1 MKIEDMPFDGE
12 LEVFEGHV
20 WSCVV
25 SEKYDNIWID
35 YNEISDLEFEPWCEM
50 IGEKI
55 VEKCN
60 VESRVSNTIK
70 KSFQKMADAMGLLIE
85 VSDFDRRCNV
95 FINSAGGDYCPYILS
110 IDYDIEN
117 NTEITI
123 LQSWNVSRMY
133 ASGEKSDLYVLFA
146 NSMNILLKGVFNCFA
161 EIVYIDVIG
170 NDEVNAATILFE
182 DKIKNCSIEKLSE
195 KIDDIYFRMT
205 GK

>member
-70 KSFQKMADAMGLLIE
+70 KSFQKM
-85 VSDFDRRCNV
+85 
-95 FINSAGGDYCPYILS
+95 
-110 IDYDIEN
+110 
-117 NTEITI
+117 
-123 LQSWNVSRMY
+123 
-133 ASGEKSDLYVLFA
+133 K
-146 NSMNILLKGVFNCFA
+146 MNIFVLKTLTKQL
-161 EIVYIDVIG
+161 YLRK
-170 NDEVNAATILFE
+170 IL
-182 DKIKNCSIEKLSE
+182 IRYRS
-195 KIDDIYFRMT
+195 
-205 GK
+205 